1 MVREHPRDGFLDRE
15 AGGVEHEGVRGGRE
29 GRDRSGR
36 VAAIALADVLEERVQ
51 VRDHAPLAIGIDK
64 QLLARQPELEKKTLR
79 IALSMHTGSLRYLKT
94 LEKASHRLDLDG
106 QQTAELT
113 DEHRQHAAE
122 QLRERFRKEAE
133 RRKAERAAEAAR
145 EAERIQTEKRAAKL
159 NQLVEKFARNK

>member
-1 MVREHPRDGFLDRE
+1 MNTTNPSGSNPAQE
-15 AGGVEHEGVRGGRE
+15 AR
-29 GRDRSGR
+29 
-36 VAAIALADVLEERVQ
+36 ALLKQLQETFAVFRNF
-51 VRDHAPLAIGIDK
+51 APLAIGIDK

>member
-1 MVREHPRDGFLDRE
+1 MHTQPMNTPPTASPPGPNPR
-15 AGGVEHEGVRGGRE
+15 
-29 GRDRSGR
+29 
-36 VAAIALADVLEERVQ
+36 ALLKTLQATYPVF
-51 VRDHAPLAIGIDK
+51 RDHAPLAIGIDK